1 MTVHVVFVVPFFMT
15 ATLRFVSG
23 AAALPGVRLSVI
35 SQEPA
40 EKLPPALRTRLTGH
54 WRIDDCFA
62 AAQLVQATQALAAR
76 HGAVQRMIAS
86 LEQLQVPMAQAR
98 AQLGLPGLTLSAAM
112 NFRDKNRMKDVLNQ
126 AALPCARHA
135 LIGSADDARAAAA
148 TLGFPLVAKPP
159 AGAGAISTFRLN
171 DAQQLSEYLCAYA
184 PRAAEPV
191 LFEEFLQGEEYS
203 FDSVMLNGR
212 VVWSSISSY
221 RPSPLTV
228 LENPWIQWC
237 VLLPR
242 VIDTASFA
250 PIRRDGE
257 RALGVLGMRDGM
269 THMEWFRRP
278 QGAVAIS
285 EVAARPPGAQFTS
298 LLSWASNCDF
308 YQAWPRLMIFDEFDP
323 PAREFAAGAAYLRGM
338 GTGRVRA
345 VRGSDTIRREFAELI
360 VESNW
365 PEVGSLQNSG
375 YEGAGYVIFRHPDT
389 RRVEQALQRTVDVV
403 RVELG

>member
-171 DAQQLSEYLCAYA
+171 DAQQLSEYLRAYA

-242 VIDTASFA
+242 DIDTASYA
-250 PIRRDGE
+250 PIRLEGE